1 MIKMSLAEF
10 NKLKNNGKIN
20 LTENKQQKYRSQC
33 VLIDGI
39 RFDSKREANYY
50 SQLKLAQS
58 NGELLYF
65 LRQVP
70 IHLDGGV
77 KYRVDFLEFWKNG
90 DIRYVDV
97 KGFKT
102 REYLIKK
109 KLIETKYPIKIIEI

>member
-20 LTENKQQKYRSQC
+20 LTVNKQQKYRSQC

-50 SQLKLAQS
+50 SQLKLAES
-58 NGELLYF
+58 SGELLYF

-70 IHLDGGV
+70 IDLSAGV
-77 KYRVDFLEFWKNG
+77 KYRVDFLEFWRDG
-90 DIRYVDV
+90 TVRYVDV
-97 KGFKT
+97 KGFRTK
-102 REYLIKK
+102 EYLIKK
-109 KLIETKYPIKIIEI
+109 KLIEANYPIKIIEV

>member
-50 SQLKLAQS
+50 SRLKLAES

-77 KYRVDFLEFWKNG
+77 KYRVDFLEFWRDG
-90 DIRYVDV
+90 TVRYVDV

-102 REYLIKK
+102 REYLLKK
-109 KLIETKYPIKIIEI
+109 KLIEAKYPIKIIEM